1 MKRLEILV
9 PESSME
15 DVTKAIEESNIGR
28 FDFYPI
34 NARRLVKK
42 GKEVHYKFIEN
53 KVKIEFVV
61 TDKQAAEVIKKIKKG
76 CENVETTGII
86 FVLDVRKAIDVV
98 EGVEGAAAIRL

>member
-1 MKRLEILV
+1 MKRLELLI

-15 DVTKAIEESNIGR
+15 EVTKAIEESNIGR

-34 NARRLVKK
+34 NARRMVKK
-42 GKEVHYKFIEN
+42 GKEVHYKFVEN

-61 TDKQAAEVIKKIKKG
+61 TDKRVAEVIKKIKKS
-76 CENVETTGII
+76 CESIETTGII

-98 EGVEGAAAIRL
+98 EGVEGEAAIRL